1 MACKNFDT
9 DRVFY
14 YFNELCKIPHG
25 SGNMD
30 HIADFCVNFAKN
42 HNLKYNRDSA
52 NNVIIY
58 KPTENYPTDTII
70 LQGHLDMVCQK
81 DSDCYFDFLKDE
93 ITTFTDGDFLKAN
106 KTTLGADNGIAV
118 AMIFAILENTDINL
132 PSIEAVLTTDEEVG
146 MLGAMALDT
155 SLLKGKKMINI
166 DSEDDEVLTVSCA
179 GGSDFSAILP
189 IEHETKTAT
198 EITVTLQGLKGG
210 HSGVEIDKKRVN
222 ANILAGRFL
231 NYMKS
236 RCDFD
241 IISICGGDKSN
252 AIANACTIR
261 LCSTKADEFV
271 SLSHEYLNV
280 IKNEISARERRFN
293 PLVTLGAQNEFKI
306 ISSQNKNDI
315 IGILAT
321 TPNGIIEMSAEIED
335 LVETSLNLGILVF
348 DKDAIRLQFALR
360 SNKQSALDALEEKL
374 SAFFERYPCETKIG
388 GKYPTWEFKE
398 NSAMQKIYSDI
409 YLENTGKKP
418 KVEAIHAGLECAVFS
433 STIKDLD
440 CIAIGP
446 TIFDAHTTNERLSL
460 SSTHKIFNILTDV
473 LTTPV

>member
-9 DRVFY
+9 ERVFY
-14 YFNELCKIPHG
+14 YFYELCKIPHG
-25 SGNMD
+25 SGNTNA
-30 HIADFCVNFAKN
+30 IADFCVDFAKK

-58 KPTENYPTDTII
+58 KPSKNYPQDTII

-81 DSDCYFDFLKDE
+81 DNDSDIDFLKDG
-93 ITTFTDGDFLKAN
+93 IQTFTDGDFLKAN

-179 GGSDFSAILP
+179 GGSDFAVVLP
-189 IEHETKTAT
+189 TDYLKKTAT

-222 ANILAGRFL
+222 ANILAGRLL
-231 NYMKS
+231 NYIKT

-241 IISICGGDKSN
+241 IISINGGDKSN
-252 AIANACTIR
+252 AIANACTIK
-261 LCSTKADEFV
+261 LCSNNADKLL
-271 SLSHEYLNV
+271 SLSREYLNV
-280 IKNEISARERRFN
+280 IKKEIATREPKFN
-293 PLVTLGAQNEFKI
+293 PIVTLGELKEFSV

-315 IGILAT
+315 ISILAT
-321 TPNGIIEMSAEIED
+321 TPNGIMEMSAEIED
-335 LVETSLNLGILVF
+335 LVETSLNLGILITNENE
-348 DKDAIRLQFALR
+348 IRLQFALR

-374 SAFFERYPCETKIG
+374 SAFFERYPAVTQIG

-398 NSAMQKIYSDI
+398 NSVMQKLYSDI

-433 STIKDLD
+433 STIKELD

-446 TIFDAHTTNERLSL
+446 TIFDAHTTNERLSI
-460 SSTHKIFNILTDV
+460 SSTYKIFNILTDI
-473 LTTPV
+473 LIGLA

>member
-1 MACKNFDT
+1 MACKNIDT
-9 DRVFY
+9 ERVFY

-25 SGNMD
+25 SGNMNS
-30 HIADFCVNFAKN
+30 IADFCVNFAKE
-42 HNLKYNRDSA
+42 HNLKYNLDSA

-58 KPTENYPTDTII
+58 KPSENYPKDTVI
-70 LQGHLDMVCQK
+70 LQGHIDMVCQK
-81 DSDCYFDFLKDE
+81 DSDSDIDFLNDG
-93 ITTFTDGDFLKAN
+93 ITTFTDGDFLKAD

-118 AMIFAILENTDINL
+118 AMIFAILESNNIKL
-132 PSIEAVLTTDEEVG
+132 PSIEAVLTTDEEIG
-146 MLGAMALDT
+146 MIGAKALDT
-155 SLLKGKKMINI
+155 SLLNGKKMINI

-179 GGSDFSAILP
+179 GGSDFSANLP
-189 IEHETKTAT
+189 IDYESKNAT
-198 EITVTLQGLKGG
+198 EITVTLKGLKGG

-222 ANILAGRFL
+222 ANTLAGRFL

-252 AIANACTIR
+252 AITNACTIK
-261 LCSTKADEFV
+261 LCSADKDKFV
-271 SLSHEYLNV
+271 TLGNEYLNL
-280 IKNEISARERRFN
+280 IKSEISAREPNFN
-293 PLVTLGAQNEFKI
+293 PIIALGEQGEFSVM
-306 ISSQNKNDI
+306 SSQNKDDI
-315 IGILAT
+315 IGILYT
-321 TPNGIIEMSAEIED
+321 TPNGIIEMSAEIEG
-335 LVETSLNLGILVF
+335 LVETSLNLGILTVNQN
-348 DKDAIRLQFALR
+348 AIYLQYALR

-374 SAFFERYPCETKIG
+374 SAFYERYPAKTHIG

-398 NSAMQKIYSDI
+398 NSVMQKLYCDT

-418 KVEAIHAGLECAVFS
+418 KVAAIHAGLECAVFS
-433 STIKDLD
+433 STIDGLD

-473 LTTPV
+473 LTKLA

>member
-1 MACKNFDT
+1 MACKNIDT

-30 HIADFCVNFAKN
+30 SIADFCVNFAKN

-58 KPTENYPTDTII
+58 KPSENYPKDTII

-81 DSDCYFDFLKDE
+81 DSDSDIDFLKDE

-118 AMIFAILENTDINL
+118 AMIFAILESDEIKL
-132 PSIEAVLTTDEEVG
+132 PSIEAVLTTDEEIG
-146 MLGAMALDT
+146 MLGAMALNT
-155 SLLKGKKMINI
+155 SLLNGKKMINI

-189 IEHETKTAT
+189 IEYQTKTAT
-198 EITVTLQGLKGG
+198 EITVTLKGLKGG
-210 HSGVEIDKKRVN
+210 HSGVEIDKKRIN

-231 NYMKS
+231 NYMKL
-236 RCDFD
+236 RCNFD

-252 AIANACTIR
+252 AIANACTIKF
-261 LCSTKADEFV
+261 CSTNADKFV
-271 SLSHEYLNV
+271 TLSREYLNV
-280 IKNEISARERRFN
+280 IKSEISAREPKFN
-293 PLVTLGAQNEFKI
+293 PTVTLGAQGEFSVI
-306 ISSQNKNDI
+306 APQNKNDI

-321 TPNGIIEMSAEIED
+321 TPNGIIEMSAEIEG
-335 LVETSLNLGILVF
+335 LVETSLNLGILTL
-348 DKDAIRLQFALR
+348 DENAIRLQFALR

-374 SAFFERYPCETKIG
+374 YAFFERYPAKIKIG
-388 GKYPTWEFKE
+388 GKYPTWEYKE
-398 NSAMQKIYSDI
+398 NSVMQKLYCDI

-433 STIKDLD
+433 STIKELD

-473 LTTPV
+473 LTSLV

>member
-9 DRVFY
+9 ERVFY

-25 SGNMD
+25 SGNMKS
-30 HIADFCVNFAKN
+30 IADFCVSFAEK

-58 KPTENYPTDTII
+58 KPSENYPKDTII

-81 DSDCYFDFLKDE
+81 ASDSDIDFLKDG
-93 ITTFTDGDFLKAN
+93 IQTFTDGDFLKAN

-155 SLLKGKKMINI
+155 SLLNGKKMINI

-189 IEHETKTAT
+189 IEYETKTAT

-231 NYMKS
+231 NHIKN

-252 AIANACTIR
+252 AIANACTIK
-261 LCSTKADEFV
+261 LCCNDADKLL
-271 SLSHEYLNV
+271 SLSREYLNV
-280 IKNEISARERRFN
+280 IKKEIAAREPDFN
-293 PLVTLGAQNEFKI
+293 PIVTLGKTEEFSV

-315 IGILAT
+315 IGILST
-321 TPNGIIEMSAEIED
+321 TPNGIIEMSAEIEG
-335 LVETSLNLGILVF
+335 LVETSLNLGILLL
-348 DKDAIRLQFALR
+348 DKNEIRLQLALR

-374 SAFFERYPCETKIG
+374 YAFFERYPCKTSLG

-398 NSAMQKIYSDI
+398 NSVMQKLYSDI

-433 STIKDLD
+433 SAIADLD

-446 TIFDAHTTNERLSL
+446 TIFDAHTTNERLSI
-460 SSTHKIFNILTDV
+460 SSTYKIFNILTDV
-473 LTTPV
+473 LTKLA